1 MISVEHISK
10 MHNEEDNKL
19 AQNAS
24 SYRPICDIM
33 ALELSADDWRKELID
48 YLKNPS
54 HKVSRQLR
62 FCAAKFVLLENDLYY
77 RTIDG
82 VLLKC
87 LGVEESK
94 SLMDE
99 IRKGVCGAHQL
110 AFKMKWMIRR
120 NEYF

>member
-33 ALELSADDWRKELID
+33 ALELSVDDWRKELID
-48 YLKNPS
+48 YSKNPS

-62 FCAAKFVLLENDLYY
+62 FRAAKFVLLKDDLYY
-77 RTIDG
+77 
-82 VLLKC
+82 
-87 LGVEESK
+87 
-94 SLMDE
+94 
-99 IRKGVCGAHQL
+99 Q
-110 AFKMKWMIRR
+110 MIAAQMPWC
-120 NEYF
+120 